1 MSAAKFKYG
10 LLLSTVIGSAI
21 VLLAW
26 TQDWFALEMV
36 EVAHGGAAL
45 PVSGS
50 AAAPALPALS
60 LAGLALVAALGL
72 AGPVF
77 RVILGALE
85 LVLGASVVLEASL
98 ALADPVGAGAAL
110 VSQVTG
116 VAGSESV
123 AALVA
128 GVNTTVW
135 PFIAIVGGVIV
146 ALSGLGVAPLVAAA
160 TLTVWPAIA
169 IIGGIVLAL
178 GGLGVVLSARRW
190 PRTGRKYQAVRLEHA
205 EGSTAAPGEDFV
217 ADWDDLSR
225 GDDPTDV
232 P

>member
-146 ALSGLGVAPLVAAA
+146 ALSGLGVARL
-160 TLTVWPAIA
+160 
-169 IIGGIVLAL
+169 
-178 GGLGVVLSARRW
+178 W
-190 PRTGRKYQAVRLEHA
+190 PRSGRKYQAVRLEHA

>member
-146 ALSGLGVAPLVAAA
+146 ALSGLGVA
-160 TLTVWPAIA
+160 LT
-169 IIGGIVLAL
+169 
-178 GGLGVVLSARRW
+178 SSRW
-190 PRTGRKYQAVRLEHA
+190 PKSGRKYQAARLEHA
-205 EGSTAAPGEDFV
+205 EGSTAVVGEDFV

>member
-1 MSAAKFKYG
+1 MSAARIKYG
-10 LLLSTVIGSAI
+10 LLLTTVAGSAI

-26 TQDWFALEMV
+26 TQDWFALTMV

-45 PVSGS
+45 PVAGS
-50 AAAPALPALS
+50 AAAPALPALA

-77 RVILGALE
+77 RIILGALE

-98 ALADPVGAGAAL
+98 AIADPVGAGATL

-128 GVNTTVW
+128 SASTTVW

-146 ALSGLGVAPLVAAA
+146 ALSGVGVS
-160 TLTVWPAIA
+160 
-169 IIGGIVLAL
+169 
-178 GGLGVVLSARRW
+178 LSAKRW
-190 PRTGRKYQAVRLEHA
+190 PNSGRKYQAARLEHA
-205 EGSTAAPGEDFV
+205 EGSTAAAGEDFV

-225 GDDPTDV
+225 GEDPTDV